1 MYEDTVRLLDECD
14 AGIKMAVAAID
25 DVLPSVES
33 PRMFSQLNRSRE
45 SHLALQEQAH
55 EQLQALRASG
65 KDPGTMARAM
75 SWMKTNARLMVNP
88 GDASVADLIVGG
100 CNMGIKSLHKY
111 QNQYR
116 TADESSK
123 SVADRLIRLEAELAA
138 EMYPYL

>member
-1 MYEDTVRLLDECD
+1 MHEDTVRLLDECD
-14 AGIKMAVAAID
+14 AGIKMAVSAID

-33 PRMFSQLNRSRE
+33 PRLFSQLNRSRE
-45 SHLALQEQAH
+45 AHLALQEQAH
-55 EQLQALRASG
+55 DQLHALRASG
-65 KDPGTMARAM
+65 KEPPSMTRAM
-75 SWMKTNARLMVNP
+75 SWMKTNARLMVKP

-116 TADESSK
+116 AADADSK
-123 SVADRLIRLEAELAA
+123 SVADRLISLEAELAA